1 MQRTSSP
8 WLGLCRKHPLRSL
21 PHKAEFATSFQ
32 ELRDSRRFLCSPH
45 LVQGLEN
52 LVGTETCVGA
62 QPDLGEGEGV
72 LVNVSE
78 LAPAV
83 KAAQVSPGLLSFQKK
98 PQIYELKKRSTHC
111 LRWRKPVQG
120 SSTPTCKPVIS
131 ALLCIVCWEQI
142 PEF

>member
-1 MQRTSSP
+1 MLS
-8 WLGLCRKHPLRSL
+8 
-21 PHKAEFATSFQ
+21 
-32 ELRDSRRFLCSPH
+32 H

-83 KAAQVSPGLLSFQKK
+83 KVAQVSPGLLSFQKK
-98 PQIYELKKRSTHC
+98 PQIYELKKRSKHC
-111 LRWRKPVQG
+111 LRVKKACPGLQHAH
-120 SSTPTCKPVIS
+120 P
-131 ALLCIVCWEQI
+131 
-142 PEF
+142 